1 MNPSQTTLD
10 RARALRQQTRARTFQ
25 REQEAPESPFPV
37 VLRGYDR
44 AAVDEYIA
52 EVNRLIGEL
61 RTARS
66 PQAAV
71 REALDRVGEET
82 SSILQRAHETAEEIT
97 GEASAEARH
106 HLDAARQDAESLRRE
121 AESHA
126 RTLAHD
132 SDSVWQERG
141 ALLDDMRRLADSLLE
156 VADSA
161 SERIPQ
167 SPATAVREAAE
178 TARAKAEA
186 PAEPEEDDGA
196 AAPMGAHENGF
207 GDDGR
212 IPDDEPRVWREPA
225 DVDGPT
231 RQMSALSEHEE
242 DGDEL
247 AEDDLPLDPPEA
259 PFELRNRRGP
269 FHQ

>member
-25 REQEAPESPFPV
+25 RPQQEAPEAPFPV

-82 SSILQRAHETAEEIT
+82 SSILQRAHETAEQIT
-97 GEASAEARH
+97 GEARTEARQ

-141 ALLDDMRRLADSLLE
+141 ALLDDMRRLAESLLE
-156 VADSA
+156 TADSA

-167 SPATAVREAAE
+167 SPAAAVREIAE
-178 TARAKAEA
+178 SARENAEMPVA
-186 PAEPEEDDGA
+186 QDGGEEEPESP
-196 AAPMGAHENGF
+196 PMAAHEDGF
-207 GDDGR
+207 DHDGH
-212 IPDDEPRVWREPA
+212 DDEPRVWREPS
-225 DVDGPT
+225 DLDGPT
-231 RQMSALSEHEE
+231 RQMSALSDDGE
-242 DGDEL
+242 DGEEMAD
-247 AEDDLPLDPPEA
+247 DDLPLDPPEA
-259 PFELRNRRGP
+259 PFELRSRRGP
-269 FHQ
+269 YH